1 MNILLTSFKELI
13 QKFKLQHDWTKLT
26 TLHPSDNTAY
36 IEVCGHEFK
45 YVTDL
50 SLVTG
55 ELIIVMHEE
64 ATSDCDAE
72 VYPIHSVIDGQ
83 LMICKEIDPAT
94 QDIMTEHERGA
105 FEAILMTNT
114 GQVLISEFQ
123 KLE

>member
-1 MNILLTSFKELI
+1 MNILLTPFKELI

-45 YVTDL
+45 YMTDL

-55 ELIIVMHEE
+55 ELIIVMREE

-94 QDIMTEHERGA
+94 QDIMTERERGA
-105 FEAILMTNT
+105 FEAILVTNA